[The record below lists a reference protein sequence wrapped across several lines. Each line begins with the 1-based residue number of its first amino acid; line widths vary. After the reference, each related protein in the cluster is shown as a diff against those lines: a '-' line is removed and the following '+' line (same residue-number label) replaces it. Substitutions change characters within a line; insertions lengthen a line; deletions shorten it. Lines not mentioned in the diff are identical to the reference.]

1 MQITNQFLKWK
12 NSRKHVAVFF
22 IYYIFTMAW
31 HAEQIS
37 IITLFDYFLTVLL
50 WTSTFYIY
58 NFVILPKFFSAGKWG
73 YLFLTF
79 ILLLVLFLLLY
90 ASEEVLMAFL
100 KNEQMKIPAL
110 HVFRYGSFWYVNFV
124 LIALG
129 YHFYGESVQEKQKV
143 LIEEQKRLLIETKLK
158 ETQLK
163 LKNAELENLKA
174 QFNPHFLFNSLWY
187 IYVLVQDTGDKKA
200 TKAVELL
207 SEMMRYSMRNRQVNE
222 LVSLEDELHYAH
234 NYIELQRLRTPI
246 IKLDYQVHG
255 DLTGIKILPL
265 ILLSFVE
272 NACKH
277 GQLNEVEHPLRIH
290 LNVEDRDKII
300 FFVKNKISLLGKERS
315 SGIGLENVKNRLSTA
330 YGDNFKLNIDNSEG
344 FYTSELIINHS
355 LTIL

>member
-12 NSRKHVAVFF
+12 NIRKHIAVFF

-37 IITLFDYFLTVLL
+37 VIILFDYFLTVLL

-58 NFVILPKFFSAGKWG
+58 NFVILPKFFSARKWR

-129 YHFYGESVQEKQKV
+129 YHFYGESVQEKQKA
-143 LIEEQKRLLIETKLK
+143 LIEEQKRLLIESELQA
-158 ETQLK
+158 TQLK

-187 IYVLVQDTGDKKA
+187 IYTLVQDTGDKKA

-207 SEMMRYSMRNRQVNE
+207 SDMMRYSMQNRQVNE
-222 LVSLEDELHYAH
+222 FVPLENELNYAY
-234 NYIELQRLRTPI
+234 NYIELQRLRSPM
-246 IKLDYQVHG
+246 IKLDYQVNG
-255 DLTGIKILPL
+255 NVIGVKILPL
-265 ILLSFVE
+265 VMISFIE

-277 GQLNEVEHPLRIH
+277 GKLNEEDNPLVFHITVEGK
-290 LNVEDRDKII
+290 DKITI
-300 FFVKNKISLLGKERS
+300 FVKNKISLLGKERS
-315 SGIGLENVKNRLSTA
+315 SGIGLENVKNRLKTA
-330 YGDNFKLNIDNSEG
+330 YGSNFALDITNDG
-344 FYTSELIINHS
+344 TFYTSL
-355 LTIL
+355 LTIKL